1 MFDPL
6 LSNSDISLIIMPILI
21 FFARILDVTIGTLR
35 IVFISRGDKIIS
47 PILGFFEVLIWTIAV
62 ARIFEHLN
70 NYLYYIAFAGGFAVG
85 NYVGLIIEEKLALGV
100 VIIRSI
106 VKKNSDKLISALR
119 EGGYG
124 VTTVD
129 ARGGKENVKVL
140 YSIVKRQDIEKV
152 VNLINLYN
160 PKSFYTIE
168 DVRQVSHG
176 VFPIKTTHF
185 PRSGD
190 NMFRRWRKGK

>member
-1 MFDPL
+1 MLDTL
-6 LSNSDISLIIMPILI
+6 LNDSDASLIIMPVLI
-21 FFARILDVTIGTLR
+21 FLARIIDVTIGTLR

-47 PILGFFEVLIWTIAV
+47 PLLGFFEVLIWTIAV
-62 ARIFEHLN
+62 SRIFEHLN

-106 VKKNSDKLISALR
+106 VKRNANKLISALR

-129 ARGGKENVKVL
+129 AKGSKENVKVL

-176 VFPIKTTHF
+176 VFPIKSTHF
-185 PRSGD
+185 PLARGHG
-190 NMFRRWRKGK
+190 FRRWRKGK